1 MNRFEKT
8 LWMIGLAIILFV
20 TGCAGIQVSLTE
32 RPLINLD
39 EIPQEVQ
46 ALYHNAEG
54 ARDAGRLEDAIDLY
68 QKILEQV
75 PDGSAIAMV
84 SHVRIGEL
92 FSTKGNYVQSIHQAL
107 HVVKRFDDD
116 PIYNEAQ
123 YQLARSYSKLGQ
135 YDLSDKI
142 AERLLQTSIS
152 PRLEAELRA
161 IIGDNLFG
169 RDRAYD
175 ALPSYMKALKKKPA
189 KMLIIHVKTKIED
202 TIVNKL
208 SLEELENVRAEYR
221 FGFPSGYILYALSL
235 SYYESDDMTKAKEA
249 LNTFLT
255 WHKRHPY
262 YEDALK
268 LEQKFI
274 EMELVDHFAVGCLLP
289 LTGKFAKYGNMVL
302 ESILLATGVF
312 DPINSNPIKLIVEDS
327 KGDPETARQ
336 AVIKLA
342 TEDRVIGIIGPMS
355 SITAFEAAKEAQ
367 QLRVPMLTLTQ
378 KDRITAIGDYV
389 FRNFL
394 TAVMQVKTLVQYSV
408 QNLGMT
414 SFAIL
419 YPEDK
424 YGTEMMNLFWDEVL
438 RWGGEIRGVES
449 YDAKKTDFG
458 DEIKAL
464 TGLNFQEEET
474 EEEKPKPIIDFDALF
489 IPDSY
494 ARVAMIAPQLAF
506 YDVTGIQLL
515 GTNAW
520 NSKELLKR
528 DSEYLEGA
536 IFVDGFFRNSYY
548 PSVRNFIDRFYF
560 AYGREPTDMEAL
572 AYDAAS
578 IIVNILQND
587 KIKTRNDL
595 MDNILQLH
603 DYPGI
608 TGTTS
613 FLEDGDA
620 QKSLYVLMVR
630 GNDII
635 QIK

>member
-1 MNRFEKT
+1 
-8 LWMIGLAIILFV
+8 
-20 TGCAGIQVSLTE
+20 
-32 RPLINLD
+32 
-39 EIPQEVQ
+39 
-46 ALYHNAEG
+46 
-54 ARDAGRLEDAIDLY
+54 
-68 QKILEQV
+68 
-75 PDGSAIAMV
+75 
-84 SHVRIGEL
+84 
-92 FSTKGNYVQSIHQAL
+92 
-107 HVVKRFDDD
+107 
-116 PIYNEAQ
+116 
-123 YQLARSYSKLGQ
+123 
-135 YDLSDKI
+135 
-142 AERLLQTSIS
+142 
-152 PRLEAELRA
+152 
-161 IIGDNLFG
+161 
-169 RDRAYD
+169 
-175 ALPSYMKALKKKPA
+175 
-189 KMLIIHVKTKIED
+189 
-202 TIVNKL
+202 
-208 SLEELENVRAEYR
+208 
-221 FGFPSGYILYALSL
+221 
-235 SYYESDDMTKAKEA
+235 
-249 LNTFLT
+249 
-255 WHKRHPY
+255 
-262 YEDALK
+262 
-268 LEQKFI
+268 KFI
-274 EMELVDHFAVGCLLP
+274 EMELVDHFAIGCLLP

-312 DPINSNPIKLIVEDS
+312 DPINSSPIKLIIEDS

-355 SITAFEAAKEAQ
+355 SITALEAAKEAQ

-394 TAVMQVKTLVQYSV
+394 TAAMQVKTLVQYSV

-424 YGTEMMNLFWDEVL
+424 YGIEMMNLFWDEVL
-438 RWGGEIRGVES
+438 RLGGEIRGVES

-464 TGLNFQEEET
+464 TGLNFQEQET
-474 EEEKPKPIIDFDALF
+474 EAEEEKPKPIVDFDALF

-520 NSKELLKR
+520 NSKELLKGDR
-528 DSEYLEGA
+528 EYLEGA

-560 AYGREPTDMEAL
+560 AYGREPIDMEAL

-578 IIVNILQND
+578 IIVTILQND
-587 KIKTRNDL
+587 TIKTRNDL
-595 MDNILQLH
+595 MDNILQLSN
-603 DYPGI
+603 YPGI

-620 QKSLYVLMVR
+620 QKTLYVLMVR

>member
-1 MNRFEKT
+1 MKRLKKT
-8 LWMIGLAIILFV
+8 LWMTGLAIILFV
-20 TGCAGIQVSLTE
+20 AGCAGIQVSLKE
-32 RPLINLD
+32 RPLINPD

-46 ALYHNAEG
+46 ALYHNAEE
-54 ARDAGRLEDAIDLY
+54 ARDAGRLDDAIDSY
-68 QKILEQV
+68 QKILMRV
-75 PDGSAIAMV
+75 PDGSPIAMF
-84 SHVRIGEL
+84 SYVRIGEIFL
-92 FSTKGNYVQSIHQAL
+92 TKGNYEQTIHQVL
-107 HVVKRFDDD
+107 HVVKRFEDD

-123 YQLARSYSKLGQ
+123 YQLSRSYSKLGQ

-142 AERLLQTSIS
+142 AEKLLQTSLP
-152 PRLEAELRA
+152 PRLEAELQA

-189 KMLIIHVKTKIED
+189 KMLTIHVKTKIED

-208 SLEELENVRAEYR
+208 SLEELQNLRSEYR
-221 FGFPSGYILYALSL
+221 FGFPSGYILYALAI
-235 SYYESDDMTKAKEA
+235 SYYESNDMTKATEA
-249 LNTFLT
+249 LSTFLI
-255 WHKRHPY
+255 WHKSHPY
-262 YEDALK
+262 YDDALK

-274 EMELVDHFAVGCLLP
+274 EMELVDHFAIGCLLP
-289 LTGKFAKYGNMVL
+289 LTGKFAKYGNMAL
-302 ESILLATGVF
+302 DSILLATGVF
-312 DPINSNPIKLIVEDS
+312 DPVNTSPVKLIVEDS
-327 KGDPETARQ
+327 KGDPETACR
-336 AVIKLA
+336 AVNKLA

-355 SITAFEAAKEAQ
+355 SITALEAAQEAQ
-367 QLRVPMLTLTQ
+367 QLRIPMLTLTQ

-424 YGTEMMNLFWDEVL
+424 YGIEMMNLFWDEVL

-449 YDAKKTDFG
+449 YDTKKTDFG

-464 TGLNFQEEET
+464 TGLNFQERGT
-474 EEEKPKPIIDFDALF
+474 EEEKSKPVVDFDAIF

-494 ARVAMIAPQLAF
+494 TRVAMIAPQLAF
-506 YDVTGIQLL
+506 YDVTGTQLL

-528 DSEYLEGA
+528 DNEYLEGA

-548 PSVRNFIDRFYF
+548 PSVRTFIDRFYV

-578 IIVNILQND
+578 IIVNILQNNT
-587 KIKTRNDL
+587 IKTRSDL
-595 MDNILQLH
+595 RDNILQLQN
-603 DYPGI
+603 YQGI